1 MKKNVSMM
9 IAGVMMLCFGAAAS
23 PSALRSAE
31 LASGMPT
38 TINASATA
46 GPTAPATIS
55 APRPPTDATSAAMIA
70 GATAPPRKPA
80 NVWIENARPIRL
92 TSICAERIA

>member
-1 MKKNVSMM
+1 MM
-9 IAGVMMLCFGAAAS
+9 IAGVMMFCFVAAA
-23 PSALRSAE
+23 PSCLRSAE

-38 TINASATA
+38 AINPSAAT
-46 GPTAPATIS
+46 GPTAPATIN

-80 NVWIENARPIRL
+80 KV
-92 TSICAERIA
+92 

>member
-9 IAGVMMLCFGAAAS
+9 IAGVMMLCFAAEP

-38 TINASATA
+38 TSNSSATA

-55 APRPPTDATSAAMIA
+55 APRPPTVATSAAMIA

-80 NVWIENARPIRL
+80 KVWIENARPIRL

>member
-1 MKKNVSMM
+1 MKKIVSMM
-9 IAGVMMLCFGAAAS
+9 IAGVMMLCFGAGT
-23 PSALRSAE
+23 PSTWRSAA

-38 TINASATA
+38 TISSSATS

-55 APRPPTDATSAAMIA
+55 APRPPTVATSAAMIA

-80 NVWIENARPIRL
+80 KVWIENARPIRAS
-92 TSICAERIA
+92 SICADRIA